1 MTNDIKAIGLRLRE
15 LRLAKNLEQT
25 DVATYLGYKSDTTIS
40 KWENAKNLPT
50 GGKLAKLAELF
61 DTTTDFILY
70 GERTQP
76 PKPSPG
82 SQTPS
87 DELTEQINAKVV
99 QLATPRKKIVLGVA
113 TAQLE
118 AQKNKEATDVH
129 ERLVEYHVYER
140 LSAGKGASYY
150 EDNNYDTVY
159 YDEDISHDLASW
171 IWGDSMEPAYL
182 NGEVALIKDTG
193 FDYDGA
199 VYAIDWAGQ
208 TYIKKVYKEK
218 DGLRLV
224 SLNKK
229 YAPLFAHMDEEPR
242 IIGKVI
248 GHFMPFEG

>member
-1 MTNDIKAIGLRLRE
+1 MNQMHAIAQRLKE
-15 LRLAKNLEQT
+15 LRLANNLEQT
-25 DVATYLGYKSDTTIS
+25 DVAAYLGYKSDTTIS

-61 DTTTDFILY
+61 KTSTDYILY
-70 GERTQP
+70 GDTPTPVPQ
-76 PKPSPG
+76 SP
-82 SQTPS
+82 T
-87 DELTEQINAKVV
+87 DELTEAITGKVV
-99 QLATPRKKIVLGVA
+99 QLDTPRKKVVLEVA
-113 TAQLE
+113 TEQLE
-118 AQKNKEATDVH
+118 EQQAQEASEVH
-129 ERLVEYHVYER
+129 EELVEYHVYER
-140 LSAGKGASYY
+140 LSAGRGTGYTEGY
-150 EDNNYDTVY
+150 NYDTVY

-171 IWGDSMEPAYL
+171 IYGDSMEPAYL
-182 NGEVALIKDTG
+182 NGEVALIKATG

-248 GHFMPFEG
+248 GHFMPTEG